1 MGVNS
6 GRKGIIEE
14 ESYAVSRHSSDG
26 SSVVMTWFQLLK
38 VPFRPRL
45 LMSWRFQF
53 RSRHT
58 FYGNS
63 LIGVYRG

>member
-26 SSVVMTWFQLLK
+26 SSVVMTW
-38 VPFRPRL
+38 
-45 LMSWRFQF
+45 SH
-53 RSRHT
+53 HT

-63 LIGVYRG
+63 LIGVSGG